1 MTRRILL
8 ALVWLAGLITIV
20 ASSLTDE
27 DPADPPV
34 PVTVDFTIAS
44 LETPLSREVET
55 RRVEIDDM
63 LMGGRYDSTQGAT
76 LTLDRSSIEL
86 NNTSRFTVTVV
97 AKTTDEL
104 LQGTADFDVTAPLD
118 VGLDRNPTA
127 GQFSTLF
134 DGTTTLVSVTGSGV
148 DTIIGD
154 SMTTESYSWSDFS
167 ALEDDNDAA
176 LDLRMAS
183 AAYNMIE
190 VVLRATLLLEDIIT
204 DVEDNKTVLEGMN
217 LNQSLALACDNAAA
231 DGDGESV
238 LFWTTDASG
247 TGAGSIGDGDAFE
260 ARYENC
266 RDTGRSHFLEGS
278 VLLENY
284 DPAGDTGFSIFNID
298 GDLRALFLA
307 DAQIDLSTTPADASP
322 RYNGTLFLFYVEL
335 EQTL

>member
-1 MTRRILL
+1 
-8 ALVWLAGLITIV
+8 
-20 ASSLTDE
+20 
-27 DPADPPV
+27 
-34 PVTVDFTIAS
+34 
-44 LETPLSREVET
+44 
-55 RRVEIDDM
+55 
-63 LMGGRYDSTQGAT
+63 GAT
-76 LTLDRSSIEL
+76 LTLDRSFVEL
-86 NNTSRFTVTVV
+86 NNTSRFTLNVT

-104 LQGTADFDVTAPLD
+104 LEGTADFNVTAPLD

-134 DGTTTLVSVTGSGV
+134 DGTTTLVSVTANGV
-148 DTIIGD
+148 ETIVGD
-154 SMTTESYSWSDFS
+154 SMTTDSYSWSDFA

-190 VVLRATLLLEDIIT
+190 VVLRTSLLLEDIIT

-217 LNQSLALACDNAAA
+217 LNQSLALTCDNTAA
-231 DGDGESV
+231 DGNGESV

-247 TGAGSIGDGDAFE
+247 SGAGSIGDGDAFE

-266 RDTGRSHFLEGS
+266 RDSSRSHFLEGS

-284 DPAGDTGFSIFNID
+284 DPAGDTGFSIFSID

-307 DAQIDLSTTPADASP
+307 DAEIDLGTTPADASP

-335 EQTL
+335 EQQQTRL